1 VTPRNLCTMDKMHGL
16 RRFMEVKNPEEKGRM
31 SEQLEDMTLSPNEI
45 SDKLE
50 DMDRE
55 ELEQVALE
63 LSFTQFNTLHNFTL
77 VSELL
82 GDYMAEFLGEETER
96 SGQLKEDDVDELLL
110 GLNYL
115 NTVANPERVQEG
127 KFSRGREVEDWERV
141 LMQVFYTS
149 GDDVSMSTIS
159 RVFGRSKATVSKSVD
174 TGDDFDIREL
184 ADLEEVSS
192 SEG

>member
-1 VTPRNLCTMDKMHGL
+1 
-16 RRFMEVKNPEEKGRM
+16 
-31 SEQLEDMTLSPNEI
+31 MTLSPNEI

-115 NTVANPERVQEG
+115 NTVANPGRVQEG
-127 KFSRGREVEDWERV
+127 KFSRGREVEDWERA

-174 TGDDFDIREL
+174 TGDDLDIREL

-192 SEG
+192 S